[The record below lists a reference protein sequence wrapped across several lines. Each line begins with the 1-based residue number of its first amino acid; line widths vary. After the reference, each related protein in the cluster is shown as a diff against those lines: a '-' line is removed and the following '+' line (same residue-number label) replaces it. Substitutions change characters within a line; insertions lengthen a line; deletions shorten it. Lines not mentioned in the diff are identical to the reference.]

1 MEIKQ
6 ISSSVGNFVQ
16 PAPVKD
22 VDENTKV
29 ALMEPQENMKQKE
42 KLVEEQK
49 MQQDKPKKQEVDQAV
64 SNVNS
69 FFQDEQRKLLFTV
82 NKETGDVVI
91 EVKDA
96 QTDEVIKLI
105 PPEFVVKLAE
115 HLNQLNE
122 SGDTVGMLVKEQA

>member
-49 MQQDKPKKQEVDQAV
+49 IQQDRPKRQEVDQAV

-82 NKETGDVVI
+82 NKETGGVVI

-115 HLNQLNE
+115 QLNQLNE